1 MKYGYID
8 ESGSPGVASYS
19 RDCLVVSLV
28 VFNSAESCDKS
39 ISVIEGLR
47 QRLCL
52 PDDYEFHCSSNSTRP
67 QAEFLKFLSGLEFR
81 FITIAIHKNNSKKTA
96 SYSRISGLLM
106 DEIEKR
112 FPDIKIEMDSNPI
125 LYAELRKCIRE
136 RKLNGIKIR
145 ERNSRSS
152 RLIQVADYVVN
163 ISAKKAKITPR
174 SREWYTVIAKKV
186 LAFIEI
192 AD

>member
-8 ESGSPGVASYS
+8 ESGSPGVASHN

-28 VFNSAESCDKS
+28 IFDNVEDCDEA
-39 ISVIEGLR
+39 IEAIEGLR
-47 QRLCL
+47 RSLHL
-52 PDDYEFHCSSNSTRP
+52 PNDYEFHCSSNSTRP
-67 QAEFLKFLSGLEFR
+67 QAEFLKLLSSLDFR
-81 FITIAIHKNNSKKTA
+81 FITIAIHKNDFKRTA
-96 SYSRISGLLM
+96 SYSRISDLLM

-112 FPDIKIEMDSNPI
+112 FPDMKIEMDSNPTF
-125 LYAELRKCIRE
+125 YAELRKRIRE
-136 RKLNGIKIR
+136 RKLSGIKIR
-145 ERNSRSS
+145 ERNSRSNH
-152 RLIQVADYVVN
+152 LIQVADYVVN
-163 ISAKKAKITPR
+163 ISAKKAKTTPR

>member
-8 ESGSPGVASYS
+8 ESGSPGVASYN

-28 VFNSAESCDKS
+28 VFDNAEDRDRGTEA
-39 ISVIEGLR
+39 IEELC
-47 QRLCL
+47 QRLRL

-67 QAEFLKFLSGLEFR
+67 QAEFLKLLPDLDFR
-81 FITIAIHKNNSKKTA
+81 FITIAIHKNDFKRTA
-96 SYSRISGLLM
+96 SYSRMSSLLM

-125 LYAELRKCIRE
+125 LYAELRKRIRE
-136 RKLNGIKIR
+136 RRLSGVKIR

-152 RLIQVADYVVN
+152 RLIQAADYIVN
-163 ISAKKAKITPR
+163 ISAKKAKTTPR